1 MTWNK
6 VSQVRAVGYIVYS
19 VKRQTLLEC
28 NDIVVSIG
36 KLNGNICSD
45 DSIIQKSLVLAKLFR
60 DVG

>member
-1 MTWNK
+1 M
-6 VSQVRAVGYIVYS
+6 SQVRAVGYIVYS

-28 NDIVVSIG
+28 KNIVVSIG
-36 KLNGNICSD
+36 KLNGYICSD